1 VSHLLETQYGF
12 TRLRSL
18 WDHGWGAV
26 PAVPG
31 IYAFVAVDVIE
42 LYGLRGVPPHEERFP
57 VGEIKPAEVIYV
69 GTSGTSLRGRINN
82 HRNNA
87 GGAPYSLSR
96 RSQRV
101 AWILS
106 TAKEQKVDVDVYFR
120 GVAIDLQRIDG
131 LPIDLR
137 AGGEAG
143 LIHELRPKGN
153 KELTGPIPL
162 PAPRGW

>member
-1 VSHLLETQYGF
+1 
-12 TRLRSL
+12 
-18 WDHGWGAV
+18 
-26 PAVPG
+26 VPG
-31 IYAFVAVDVIE
+31 IYAFVAVDVIG
-42 LYGLRGVPPHEERFP
+42 LYGLRGVPPYEERFP

-82 HRNNA
+82 HRNSA
-87 GGAPYSLSR
+87 KYAPYTAMGR
-96 RSQRV
+96 TQAI

-106 TAKEQKVDVDVYFR
+106 TAKEQKVDVDLYLR
-120 GVAIDLQRIDG
+120 EIAIDLQRIDG

-153 KELTGPIPL
+153 KSRQANSIAG
-162 PAPRGW
+162 GW